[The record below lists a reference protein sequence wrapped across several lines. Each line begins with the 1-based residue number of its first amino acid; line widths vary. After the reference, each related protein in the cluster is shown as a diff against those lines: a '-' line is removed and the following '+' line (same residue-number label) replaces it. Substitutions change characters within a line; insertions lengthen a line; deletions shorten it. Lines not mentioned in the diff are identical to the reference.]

1 MTQIGT
7 DKNLR
12 SDSLRGQSDNRRCHC
27 ARNVTA
33 NHAKYTKR
41 IRVFRVVRAQKIRPS
56 NSRCSRRRTKS
67 VSHGRQSKILC
78 FGPSRWQYCESL
90 QSAKTFCK
98 ETLTSP

>member
-1 MTQIGT
+1 MTRIGT

-12 SDSLRGQSDNRRCHC
+12 SDSLRRQSDNRRCHC

-41 IRVFRVVRAQKIRPS
+41 IRVFRVVRGQKIRPP
-56 NSRCSRRRTKS
+56 NSTCSRRRTKS

-78 FGPSRWQYCESL
+78 SSPPHWQYCEKL
-90 QSAKTFCK
+90 RPAKTFRK
-98 ETLTSP
+98 ETL